1 MTKIMTKKFEVKAAD
16 GNYDIEGETLLQAIE
31 RNFEKIA
38 RKAYVGNA
46 AGYRL
51 QEARAEYAV
60 GILGGAGGCR
70 LTVKHAGQKLANGFD
85 GEEKTT
91 EIWIYARRED
101 IADPH
106 VFEFKA

>member
-1 MTKIMTKKFEVKAAD
+1 MSIQLSD
-16 GNYDIEGETLLQAIE
+16 AID
-31 RNFEKIA
+31 
-38 RKAYVGNA
+38 
-46 AGYRL
+46 
-51 QEARAEYAV
+51 
-60 GILGGAGGCR
+60 LGGAGGCR